1 MRLKQT
7 GIFEGRVQVKYSYG
21 RYGWTR
27 GGGKTW
33 HGGVDVVGLDDIY
46 VRMPYYQNDDGT
58 LRSIAATIRR
68 ARCITDRNDKT
79 WEWGNYIGALFDA
92 NQTPDDVNY
101 LVMAHNAKLLV
112 KEGQHVK
119 SGDILAVMGNTGNAA
134 GCYKHVHLEAR
145 NTVTGR
151 GVDPTRYSGT
161 RNAVGVYSAAD
172 NSSTEQ
178 ISDKPTGKTMQCLMI
193 GPLDTRGMNKCDAL
207 AVKLRLISASRYYVL
222 PVCTETYCVCVGAV
236 SNGDAVSFYQL
247 AEAEG
252 WTKDNK
258 YLARYVG

>member
-1 MRLKQT
+1 M
-7 GIFEGRVQVKYSYG
+7 
-21 RYGWTR
+21 
-27 GGGKTW
+27 
-33 HGGVDVVGLDDIY
+33 
-46 VRMPYYQNDDGT
+46 RMPYYQNDDGT
-58 LRSIAATIRR
+58 LRSISATIRR
-68 ARCITDRNDKT
+68 ARCITDHNDKT
-79 WEWGNYIGALFDA
+79 WEWGNYVGALFDA

-101 LVMAHNAKLLV
+101 LVMAHNAKLIV

-134 GCYKHVHLEAR
+134 GGYKHVHLEAR

-161 RNAVGVYSAAD
+161 RNAVGVYGAAD
-172 NSSTEQ
+172 NGSTEQ

-222 PVCTETYCVCVGAV
+222 PVGTETYCVCVGAV

>member
-1 MRLKQT
+1 MPQNEMLL
-7 GIFEGRVQVKYSYG
+7 FCGRNRI
-21 RYGWTR
+21 RYGYARWGYTR
-27 GGGKTW
+27 DGGKTW
-33 HGGVDVVGLDDIY
+33 HGGADVEGLDDTTI
-46 VRMPYYQNDDGT
+46 RMPGYGLGAGRHAISGT
-58 LRSIAATIRR
+58 VVTARR
-68 ARCITDRNDKT
+68 VAQSTGNPT
-79 WEWGNYIGALFDA
+79 WEWGWYVCVKLDA
-92 NQTPDDVNY
+92 NQTPDAVNY
-101 LVMAHNAKLLV
+101 LYFCHNAKNLAAVGQRV
-112 KEGQHVK
+112 KT
-119 SGDILAVMGNTGNAA
+119 GDALAVMGNTGNAA
-134 GCYKHVHLEAR
+134 GGYKHVHLEAR

-161 RNAVGVYSAAD
+161 RNAVGVYGAAD
-172 NSSTEQ
+172 NGSTEQ

-222 PVCTETYCVCVGAV
+222 PVGTETYCVCVGAV

>member
-1 MRLKQT
+1 MY
-7 GIFEGRVQVKYSYG
+7 KYGCFGY
-21 RYGWTR
+21 TR

-33 HGGVDVVGLDDIY
+33 HGGVDVIGLDDTY

-58 LRSIAATIRR
+58 LRSISATIRR
-68 ARCITDRNDKT
+68 ARCITDHNDKT
-79 WEWGNYIGALFDA
+79 WEWGNYVGALFDA

-101 LVMAHNAKLLV
+101 LVMAHNAKLIV

-134 GCYKHVHLEAR
+134 GGYKHVHLEAR

-161 RNAVGVYSAAD
+161 RNAVGVYGAAD
-172 NSSTEQ
+172 NGSTEQ
-178 ISDKPTGKTMQCLMI
+178 ISDKPTGKTMQCLII

-222 PVCTETYCVCVGAV
+222 PVGTETYCVCVGAV

>member
-1 MRLKQT
+1 MKQN
-7 GIFEGRVQVKYSYG
+7 GIFLGRTEILYNYG
-21 RYGWTR
+21 RYGYTR
-27 GGGKTW
+27 GNGKTW
-33 HGGVDVVGLDDIY
+33 HGGVDVVGLDDTY

-68 ARCITDRNDKT
+68 ARCITDHNDKT
-79 WEWGNYIGALFDA
+79 WEWGNYVGALFDA
-92 NQTPDDVNY
+92 SQTPDDVNY
-101 LVMAHNAKLLV
+101 LVFAHNARLLV

-134 GCYKHVHLEAR
+134 GGYKHVHLEAR

-172 NSSTEQ
+172 NGSTEQ

-222 PVCTETYCVCVGAV
+222 PVGTETYCVCVGAV

>member
-1 MRLKQT
+1 MKQN
-7 GIFEGRVQVKYSYG
+7 GIFLGRTEILYNYG
-21 RYGWTR
+21 RYGYTR
-27 GGGKTW
+27 GNGKTW
-33 HGGVDVVGLDDIY
+33 HGGVDVVGLDDTY

-68 ARCITDRNDKT
+68 ARCITNRNDKT
-79 WEWGNYIGALFDA
+79 WEWGNYVGALFDA
-92 NQTPDDVNY
+92 SQTPDDVNY
-101 LVMAHNAKLLV
+101 LVFAHNARLLV

-134 GCYKHVHLEAR
+134 GGYKHVHLEAR

-161 RNAVGVYSAAD
+161 RNAVGVYGAAD
-172 NSSTEQ
+172 NGSTEQ

-222 PVCTETYCVCVGAV
+222 PVGTETYCVCVGAV

>member
-1 MRLKQT
+1 MKQN
-7 GIFEGRVQVKYSYG
+7 GIYMGRTEILYNYG
-21 RYGWTR
+21 RYGYTR
-27 GGGKTW
+27 GNGKTW
-33 HGGVDVVGLDDIY
+33 HGGVDVVGLDDAY

-68 ARCITDRNDKT
+68 ARCITNRNDKT
-79 WEWGNYIGALFDA
+79 WEWGNYVGALFDA
-92 NQTPDDVNY
+92 GQTPDDVNY
-101 LVMAHNAKLLV
+101 LVFAHNARLLV

-119 SGDILAVMGNTGNAA
+119 SGDILAVMGHTGNAA
-134 GCYKHVHLEAR
+134 GGYKHVHLEAR

-161 RNAVGVYSAAD
+161 RNAVGVYGAAD
-172 NSSTEQ
+172 NGSTEQ

-222 PVCTETYCVCVGAV
+222 PVGTETYCVCVGAV

>member
-1 MRLKQT
+1 MKQN
-7 GIFEGRVQVKYSYG
+7 GIFLGRTEILYNYG
-21 RYGWTR
+21 RYGYTR
-27 GGGKTW
+27 GNGKTW
-33 HGGVDVVGLDDIY
+33 HRGVHVVGLDDAY

-58 LRSIAATIRR
+58 LRSISATIRR
-68 ARCITDRNDKT
+68 ARCITDHNDKT
-79 WEWGNYIGALFDA
+79 WEWGNYVGALFDA

-101 LVMAHNAKLLV
+101 LVMAHNAKLIV

-134 GCYKHVHLEAR
+134 GGYKHVHLEAR

-161 RNAVGVYSAAD
+161 RNAVGVYGAAD
-172 NSSTEQ
+172 NGSTEQ

-193 GPLDTRGMNKCDAL
+193 GPLDTRGMNKCDVL

-222 PVCTETYCVCVGAV
+222 PVGTETYCVCVGAV